1 MIVFRLSKKQY
12 CTDLSGTG
20 AYLAGG
26 RWNSKGITLLYT
38 AESRALCMAEVAVH
52 LPVGIVPKDYFLV
65 TLEIPDDNTETV
77 EISSLPPDWHTF
89 PHLVATQQ
97 MGDNFV
103 KAGMFL
109 ALKVP
114 SAVVPGDFNYL
125 LNTQHPNKARITL
138 VGEPTPFPFDSRL
151 FKM

>member
-26 RWNSKGITLLYT
+26 RWNTKGTALLYT

-52 LPVGIVPKDYFLV
+52 LPVGIMPKDYFLV
-65 TLEIPDDNTETV
+65 TLEVPEEDTETV
-77 EISSLPPDWHTF
+77 EIRSLPPDWHTF
-89 PHLVATQQ
+89 PYSTGTQQ
-97 MGDNFV
+97 IGDNFV
-103 KAGMFL
+103 KFGKSL

-125 LNTQHPNKARITL
+125 LNPQHPNRTKVML
-138 VGEPTPFPFDSRL
+138 VGEPTPFPFDYRL
-151 FKM
+151 FKK

>member
-1 MIVFRLSKKQY
+1 MIVYRLSKKQY

-26 RWNSKGITLLYT
+26 RWNSKGTALLYT

-52 LPVGIVPKDYFLV
+52 LPVGIVPKDYYLV
-65 TLEIPDDNTETV
+65 TLEIPDEDTETV
-77 EISSLPPDWHTF
+77 ERSSLPPDWHTF
-89 PHLVATQQ
+89 PHLTATQQ
-97 MGDNFV
+97 IGDNFV
-103 KAGMFL
+103 KSNQFL

-125 LNTQHPNKARITL
+125 LNPQHSNRARITL
-138 VGEPTPFPFDSRL
+138 VGEPTLFPFDSRL
-151 FKM
+151 FKR

>member
-12 CTDLSGTG
+12 CTALSGTG

-26 RWNSKGITLLYT
+26 RWNSKGTALLYT

-52 LPVGIVPKDYFLV
+52 LPIGIVPKDYFLV
-65 TLEIPDDNTETV
+65 TLEIPDEDTETV
-77 EISSLPPDWHTF
+77 ELSSLAPDWHTF
-89 PHLVATQQ
+89 PHLTATQQ
-97 MGDNFV
+97 IGDNFV
-103 KAGMFL
+103 KAGQFL

-125 LNTQHPNKARITL
+125 LNPQHPNWAKITL

-151 FKM
+151 FRS

>member
-26 RWNSKGITLLYT
+26 RWNSRGLALLYT

-52 LPVGIVPKDYFLV
+52 LPVGILPKDYFLV
-65 TLEIPDDNTETV
+65 TLEIPDEDTETI
-77 EISSLPPDWHTF
+77 ELNSLPPDWHTF
-89 PHLVATQQ
+89 PHLIATQQ
-97 MGDNFV
+97 IGDNFV
-103 KAGMFL
+103 KAGKFL

-125 LNTQHPNKARITL
+125 LNPQHPNRAKIRLA
-138 VGEPTPFPFDSRL
+138 GEPTPFPFDSRL
-151 FKM
+151 FKR